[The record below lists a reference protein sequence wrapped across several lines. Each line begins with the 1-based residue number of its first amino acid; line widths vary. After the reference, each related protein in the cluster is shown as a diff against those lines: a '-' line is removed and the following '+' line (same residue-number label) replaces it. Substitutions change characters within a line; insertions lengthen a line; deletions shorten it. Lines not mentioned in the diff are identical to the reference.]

1 VFRIGQYRELGL
13 ADRIVWMRKDLVLP
27 SQSTLRVERRLKGEN
42 ELDKGNERI
51 LPLLRGQQS

>member
-1 VFRIGQYRELGL
+1 
-13 ADRIVWMRKDLVLP
+13 MRKDLVLP